1 MSEPD
6 ENDVLEWSS
15 FLAAE
20 NKPRT
25 LLVSLFLII
34 LFVVMYVSFGSLWFI
49 VSMLLLGG
57 SLAPYFAPTR
67 YRMTEEGV
75 EAFQF
80 FHTTRKTW
88 ESFRSYYED
97 RKGVLLSPFDRPSR
111 LENYRGLYLRF
122 GDRRDEV
129 MTYIKRRFKADRL
142 QVEEPEGR

>member
-1 MSEPD
+1 MSELH
-6 ENDVLEWSS
+6 ENDSLEWSS

-20 NKPRT
+20 NKTRT
-25 LLVSLFLII
+25 LLVTLFLLALFAII
-34 LFVVMYVSFGSLWFI
+34 YVSFGSLWFI

-57 SLAPYFAPTR
+57 SVAPYFAPTR
-67 YRMTEEGV
+67 YKMTEEGV

-97 RKGVLLSPFDRPSR
+97 KKGVLLSPFDRPSR

-122 GDRRDEV
+122 GGRRDEV
-129 MTYIKRRFKADRL
+129 MTYIKRRLNVGGL